1 MNNRMFNNYNN
12 FNNNNNNMNFQN
24 NFQFNNN
31 NNNNMNDINNLN
43 AQMNLLMNQNNN
55 NNNNTKIT
63 VENYNL
69 VEKVKKNLEIEDPEQ
84 RTEALGETIFFFLLK
99 FIPAY
104 GLNITNG
111 KINDSD
117 ISSKLTGILIK
128 TDTNNLFEIISK
140 NDRLVHSLKDVI
152 LKLIHTKS
160 LES

>member
-43 AQMNLLMNQNNN
+43 AQMNLLMNQNN

-160 LES
+160 LDS